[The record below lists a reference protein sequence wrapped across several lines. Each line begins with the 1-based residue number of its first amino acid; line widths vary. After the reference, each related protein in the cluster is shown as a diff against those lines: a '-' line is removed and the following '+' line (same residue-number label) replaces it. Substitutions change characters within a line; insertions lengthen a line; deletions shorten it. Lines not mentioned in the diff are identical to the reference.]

1 MGDGEGKKEG
11 KALTCDEGKKK
22 EGEER
27 KRGKEGAFIG
37 GGGTR
42 TITPTR
48 DGPQRSLS

>member
-1 MGDGEGKKEG
+1 MGEKKKEEE
-11 KALTCDEGKKK
+11 ALTCDKGKKE

-27 KRGKEGAFIG
+27 KRGKEGAFVG

-42 TITPTR
+42 TITPTC